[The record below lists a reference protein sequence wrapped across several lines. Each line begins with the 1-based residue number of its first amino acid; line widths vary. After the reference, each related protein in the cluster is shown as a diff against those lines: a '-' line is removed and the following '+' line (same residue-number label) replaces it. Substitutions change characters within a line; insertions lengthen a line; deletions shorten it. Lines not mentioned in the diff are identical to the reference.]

1 MGARW
6 WCACSCCRRDL
17 CRQSR
22 RGWGTDRNSPR
33 DDTLKTAKSTL
44 LDRNDASF
52 FSTLTPDTGRLR
64 KLHPTSGHG
73 RDARQHT
80 ISCRQDQ
87 IPYTTLI
94 EQVRASR
101 LYCILYALA
110 IRTRNHF
117 TTGLP

>member
-1 MGARW
+1 MVVVICADKLAAAGA
-6 WCACSCCRRDL
+6 L
-17 CRQSR
+17 TGTSR
-22 RGWGTDRNSPR
+22 ATN
-33 DDTLKTAKSTL
+33 TLKTAKNMGTL